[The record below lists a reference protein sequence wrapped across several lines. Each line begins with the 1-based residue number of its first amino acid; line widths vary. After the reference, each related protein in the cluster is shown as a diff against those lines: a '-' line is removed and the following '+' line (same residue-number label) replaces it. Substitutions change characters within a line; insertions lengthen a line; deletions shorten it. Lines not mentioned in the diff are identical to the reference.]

1 MRPWSDDIFGEVPSS
16 FEDRVQATLRDLEE
30 PVMKHENH
38 YKTRK
43 SMKKGLTALIAAVL
57 VLVLC
62 GAGYAIVSRIQ
73 FVESDVN
80 TIYEGSPETVTERM
94 VEFAAVDDSPIN
106 MGVWELTAVPEG
118 FEEVDSDYRD
128 GYASARWE
136 NSKGDHLG
144 FVYQAADLGY
154 GQMILTDISEE
165 KDVTV
170 NGTAGKLYVTA
181 NFEGEKNTQVFWMDE
196 EKGVGFILSYSGE
209 ETIDL
214 IALAESV
221 VPSEGRPEMSVEAK
235 RAMDALGD
243 WAPDAL
249 PEGYKEYI
257 TIGSPPVYG
266 GETGYAYVY
275 RTYVNDAGAAIQLN
289 YEVVVGE
296 NITYN
301 NYVDYWR
308 TLPSDM
314 GEASVTDVTVQGQPA
329 GLIEKTE
336 GMPVRLVWLSED
348 GSLVFILEAETL
360 TGEELMAVAE
370 SVTLR

>member
-57 VLVLC
+57 VLALC
-62 GAGYAIVSRIQ
+62 GAGYAAVSHIQ
-73 FVESDVN
+73 FVESEVS
-80 TIYEGSPETVTERM
+80 TIYEGSEETVTERM
-94 VEFAAVDDSPIN
+94 VEFTAVDDSPIN
-106 MGVWELTAVPEG
+106 MGVWELSAVPEG

-128 GYASARWE
+128 GYAGVSWE
-136 NSKGDHLG
+136 NGKGDHLG
-144 FVYQAADLGY
+144 FVYQAADLAY
-154 GQMILTDISEE
+154 GQMMLTDISEE
-165 KDVTV
+165 KDVAV
-170 NGTAGKLYVTA
+170 NGTAGKLYVTT
-181 NFEGEKNTQVFWMDE
+181 NFEGEKNTQVFWMNE

-209 ETIDL
+209 NAIDL
-214 IALAESV
+214 VSLAESV
-221 VPSEGRPEMSVEAK
+221 VPTEGHPKMSEEAK
-235 RAMDALGD
+235 QAVAALGD

-249 PEGYKEYI
+249 PEGYVEYV
-257 TIGSPPVYG
+257 TTGMPPEYG
-266 GETGYAYVY
+266 GETGYAYVH
-275 RTYVNDAGAAIQLN
+275 RTYVNDAGAAIQID

-301 NYVDYWR
+301 NYVNYWR
-308 TLPSDM
+308 DLPAELGGGLVKDLSI
-314 GEASVTDVTVQGQPA
+314 QGQPA
-329 GLIEKTE
+329 GLVEKTE
-336 GMPVRLVWLSED
+336 GVPERLVWLSED

-360 TGEELMAVAE
+360 TSEELMAVAE